1 MKIKFKILLHILLIV
16 TIVGLAVDIIA
27 KPTWNLPYGK
37 TVAIIALTLLIIDI
51 LIYSFGSIE
60 GKVSSFCKKKVL
72 RWSEIIADKLDQC
85 SKRLQS
91 LQPKTDSLDLLSPQI
106 VEKSEYVSI
115 LKAAIDN
122 EDVRNVAIS
131 GTYGSGK
138 SSIIKTFER
147 IYPKYKCL
155 NLSLAAF
162 AEELEDNNKAN
173 TTENES
179 EESLVETGSV
189 QMEQLEYSLV
199 QQFFYHVKAS
209 RIPDSRFGRI
219 RRWNRSQKTIWS
231 LGILVVAFALF
242 FLTKYDTLVVLLPFL
257 NSWDKDLLG
266 YLCVAIVLMGIF
278 TLAYRIVSLFHKMSG
293 GHVKFMEYEVDMQKD
308 IKISVFNRYLDEL
321 VYLFQTTGYQVVVLE
336 DLDRFKNTSIYTKL
350 RELNLLLNQSKDI
363 GRRIVFVYA
372 LRDDIFHSSQERTKF
387 FDYIIPVLPHTSVA
401 NSASQFVKE
410 FGPIVGDEED
420 ELALHKSFLNDVAPF
435 IGDLRTIKA
444 IVSDFKITSKRLN
457 PDLKKDN
464 LLAIIIYKNL
474 CPKDFELIYEGKG
487 PIYDTFAKESEFKKK
502 KNQELKKRI
511 DELEIE
517 IVQVGEEKLCSIK
530 ELKALVIAAAIKQI
544 PAAYYVCDSRGNEIS
559 YSDLFADDYI
569 QKILSGE
576 IYCRG
581 YYYSSISRISKD
593 ALHNAFGSDFN
604 YESRKALIDQ
614 KSNVEQ
620 MKLTSE
626 RDRYIHDVD
635 SLVKKTMKEMCE
647 VDDTLL
653 PTQEADK
660 NSNLLNFL
668 IKRGY
673 IDESYYYY
681 ITDIKT
687 ASEEDGLLSQ
697 NDNAFLLAIK
707 GIGIPDE
714 DCMSHHIDAPK
725 LLLKFL
731 IPQDFVTDRVLNF
744 DLVHEIMAS
753 NDTKRIELLVH
764 KFASHNT
771 QVLDLINR
779 YAFLP
784 FASDGFIKLVVQ
796 KYDSLWSDVENDEL
810 FSNEAKLNLFQAL
823 MKYGDVEDI
832 VRQNEDGLLAE
843 YLKKSYYDVVF
854 NSVQTTKAK
863 QIIELI
869 NVRFVSLTD
878 DRSEKNLL
886 DYVYRGDYY
895 EHNSENIWLIL
906 KAYSDIEIQNYEHC
920 IYTAVV
926 SAKNEPIL
934 SQIEEDIESF
944 VIRCVLNEGNTM
956 ESAESVTLLLNNGNI
971 SDATKRKLIDHN
983 DTIFEDVLG
992 VESNE
997 YKNILFDEN
1006 KLKPTLGNIDYYL
1019 EYNGLSALDNRIINF
1034 INTHQQQYIDVIK
1047 ETAII
1052 EEDKRIIKFMID
1064 TVGIEGDIWKSI
1076 LSDNKHDE
1084 IWSENVVDLREEQV
1098 RYLIDNKLLGFDRK
1112 LFSSIGAKFS
1122 GLYMYLLCKYPDEV
1136 SEHLQEFD
1144 FTTESLINIANQ
1156 PAFQSYNTIIYALI
1170 TADKITDESIAD
1182 SYLKYVVSDA
1192 SHLSYDSLRKAANIS
1207 LDDKLKMSA
1216 VSAYMQQYFANDEH
1230 IAMLLVSMSEPFNQ
1244 IIENQG
1250 KIFELER
1257 SPEAYRFFEQL
1268 VAHNFASQKDATKS
1282 KYKIYVF
1289 KKNVNSQT

>member
-1 MKIKFKILLHILLIV
+1 MKTKLRIILSILLVV
-16 TIVGLAVDIIA
+16 TIVGLLAINIA
-27 KPTWNLPYGK
+27 NTAWCIRYERI
-37 TVAIIALTLLIIDI
+37 VAIIVLTLLVAEIF
-51 LIYSFGSIE
+51 IYCFCGV
-60 GKVSSFCKKKVL
+60 GGRVSTICKAIVL
-72 RWSEIIADKLDQC
+72 RCTKIIAEKLDLYN
-85 SKRLQS
+85 KRLKA
-91 LQPKTDSLDLLSPQI
+91 LQPKQESLDLLSPQI

-138 SSIIKTFER
+138 SSIIKTFEML
-147 IYPKYKCL
+147 YPGYKCL

-162 AEELEDNNKAN
+162 AEELEDNSKA
-173 TTENES
+173 TTTADDT

-219 RRWNRSQKTIWS
+219 RRWNRYQKTIWS
-231 LGILVVAFALF
+231 LGILVVAFALYY
-242 FLTKYDTLVVLLPFL
+242 LAEYDML
-257 NSWDKDLLG
+257 
-266 YLCVAIVLMGIF
+266 IVLMPFLKSCNKDILDYTCILVALVGSF
-278 TLAYRIVSLFHKMSG
+278 TVAYRIVSLFHRMSG
-293 GHVKFMEYEVDMQKD
+293 GHIKFMKYEVDMQKD

-321 VYLFQTTGYQVVVLE
+321 VFLFQTTSYQIVVLE
-336 DLDRFKNTSIYTKL
+336 DLDRFKNTSIFTKL

-387 FDYIIPVLPHTSVA
+387 FDYIIPVLPHTSVT

-410 FGPIVGDEED
+410 FGQIVGDEED

-444 IVSDFKITSKRLN
+444 IVSDFKITSKRLT

-474 CPKDFELIYEGKG
+474 CPKNFELIYEGKG

-517 IVQVGEEKLCSIK
+517 IAQVGEEKLCSIK
-530 ELKALVIAAAIKQI
+530 ELKALVVAAAIKQI
-544 PAAYYVCDSRGNEIS
+544 PAAYYVCDSRGNQIA
-559 YSDLFADDYI
+559 YSDLFTDDYI
-569 QKILSGE
+569 KKILSGE
-576 IYCRG
+576 LYYRE
-581 YYYSSISRISKD
+581 YYYGRTTRISKD
-593 ALHNAFGSDFN
+593 ALSNALGADFN
-604 YESRKALIDQ
+604 YDSRKALIVQ
-614 KSNVEQ
+614 KSNVE
-620 MKLTSE
+620 KLRLTLE
-626 RDRYIHDVD
+626 RDSYIHDVD

-653 PTQEADK
+653 STQTEDK
-660 NSNLLNFL
+660 HTNLLNFL

-681 ITDIKT
+681 ITDIK
-687 ASEEDGLLSQ
+687 SEAEEEGLLSQ
-697 NDNAFLLAIK
+697 NDNTFLLSIK

-714 DCMSHHIDAPK
+714 DGMSRHIDDPK

-731 IPQDFVTDRVLNF
+731 IPQDFVSNRVLNF

-753 NDTKRIELLVH
+753 NDTRRIELLVH

-784 FASDGFIKLVVQ
+784 TASDGFIQLVAK
-796 KYDSLWSDVENDEL
+796 KYDNLWSDVENDEL

-843 YLKKSYYDVVF
+843 YLRKSYYDVVF

-863 QIIELI
+863 QIIKLI
-869 NVRFVSLTD
+869 NVRFASLTD

-886 DYVYRGDYY
+886 DYVYRSDYY
-895 EHNSENIWLIL
+895 EHSSENIWLIL
-906 KAYSDIEIQNYEHC
+906 KAYSDIDIQNYEHC
-920 IYTAVV
+920 IYTAIV
-926 SAKNEPIL
+926 SAKIEPLL

-944 VIRCVLNEGNTM
+944 AIRCVLDEGNTM

-971 SDATKRKLIDHN
+971 SDDTKRKLIDHN
-983 DTIFEDVLG
+983 GTIFEDVPG

-997 YKNILFDEN
+997 YKDILFEES
-1006 KLKPTLGNIDYYL
+1006 KLNPTLANIDYYL
-1019 EYNGLSALDNRIINF
+1019 EYNSLFAFDSRIIKF
-1034 INTHQQQYIDVIK
+1034 ININSRQYLVLIK
-1047 ETAII
+1047 EKAII
-1052 EEDKRIIKFMID
+1052 EEDKKIIKFMID
-1064 TVGIEGDIWKSI
+1064 TVGIEDDIWKAI
-1076 LSDNKHDE
+1076 LSDNKYDE
-1084 IWSENVVDLREEQV
+1084 IWSDNVVDLREEQI
-1098 RYLIDNKLLGFDRK
+1098 RYIIDNKLLKFDNE
-1112 LFSSIGAKFS
+1112 LFSAIGAKFS
-1122 GLYMYLLCKYPDEV
+1122 GQYMYLLCKYPDEV
-1136 SEHLQEFD
+1136 SEHLQEFN
-1144 FTTESLINIANQ
+1144 FTTESLINIAKQ
-1156 PAFQSYNTIIYALI
+1156 PVFQSHITNIYALI
-1170 TADKITDESIAD
+1170 TADRITNDTIAD
-1182 SYLKYVVSDA
+1182 SYLKYVVRDA
-1192 SHLSYDSLRKAANIS
+1192 PHLAFESLRKSVNIS

-1216 VSAYMQQYFANDEH
+1216 VSAYMQQEFADDEN
-1230 IAMLLVSMSEPFNQ
+1230 ITKVLISMGEPFNQ
-1244 IIENQG
+1244 IIENQSE
-1250 KIFELER
+1250 IFELER
-1257 SPEAYRFFEQL
+1257 SPEVYQFFEQL
-1268 VAHNFASQKDATKS
+1268 VAHKYASHRGASKS
-1282 KYKIYVF
+1282 KFKIYIF
-1289 KKNVNSQT
+1289 KKDIN

>member
-1 MKIKFKILLHILLIV
+1 MEIKIKILLHILLIV

-37 TVAIIALTLLIIDI
+37 TVAIIALTLLIIEI
-51 LIYSFGSIE
+51 FIYSFGSIE
-60 GKVSSFCKKKVL
+60 GKVSSFCKKKLL
-72 RWSEIIADKLDQC
+72 RWSEIIADKLEQC
-85 SKRLQS
+85 SKRLQT
-91 LQPKTDSLDLLSPQI
+91 LQPQTDSLDLLSPQI
-106 VEKSEYVSI
+106 VENSEYVSI

-122 EDVRNVAIS
+122 EDVHNVAIS

-147 IYPKYKCL
+147 LYPKYKCL

-162 AEELEDNNKAN
+162 AEELEDSSKTI
-173 TTENES
+173 TTTVET
-179 EESLVETGSV
+179 EESLVEVGSV

-219 RRWNRSQKTIWS
+219 RRWNRSQKAIWS

-266 YLCVAIVLMGIF
+266 YLCVGIVLMGIF

-293 GHVKFMEYEVDMQKD
+293 GHVKFMDYEVDMQKD

-321 VYLFQTTGYQVVVLE
+321 VYLFQTTGYQIVVLE

-350 RELNLLLNQSKDI
+350 RELNLLLNQSDDI

-410 FGPIVGDEED
+410 FGRIVGNEQDD
-420 ELALHKSFLNDVAPF
+420 LALHKSFLNDVAPF

-457 PDLKKDN
+457 PELKKDN

-487 PIYDTFAKESEFKKK
+487 PIYDTFAKESEFKKEK
-502 KNQELKKRI
+502 IHELRTEIGK
-511 DELEIE
+511 LETDIAK
-517 IVQVGEEKLCSIK
+517 VGEEKLHSIN
-530 ELKALVIAAAIKQI
+530 ELNALVVAAAIQQI
-544 PAAYYVCDSRGNEIS
+544 PAGYYVCNSRGNEIS

-581 YYYSSISRISKD
+581 YYYSNITRISKD
-593 ALHNAFGSDFN
+593 ALHKTLGADFN
-604 YESRKALIDQ
+604 YASRKVLIDQ
-614 KSNVEQ
+614 KSNVAKR
-620 MKLTSE
+620 KLSSE
-626 RDRYIHDVD
+626 RDRYILGLE

-647 VDDTLL
+647 VDDSLL
-653 PTQEADK
+653 STQTDDK
-660 NSNLLNFL
+660 NRNLLNFL

-681 ITDIKT
+681 ITDIKSET
-687 ASEEDGLLSQ
+687 EEDGLLSQ
-697 NDNAFLLAIK
+697 NDNTFLLAIK

-714 DCMSHHIDAPK
+714 DGMSRHIDDPK

-731 IPQDFVTDRVLNF
+731 IPQDFVSDRVLNF
-744 DLVHEIMAS
+744 DLVHEIMTN

-784 FASDGFIKLVVQ
+784 IASDGFIKLVVQ
-796 KYDSLWSDVENDEL
+796 KYDNLWSDVENDEL

-823 MKYGDVEDI
+823 MRYGDIEDI

-843 YLKKSYYDVVF
+843 YLRKSDYNVVF
-854 NSVQTTKAK
+854 HSVQPNKAK
-863 QIIELI
+863 QIIKQLK
-869 NVRFVSLTD
+869 VRFASLTD
-878 DRSEKNLL
+878 DSSENNLL
-886 DYVYRGDYY
+886 DFVYKGDYY
-895 EHNSENIWLIL
+895 EHGSENIWSLL
-906 KAYSDIEIQNYEHC
+906 KVYSDIEVHEYEQC

-926 SAKNEPIL
+926 SAKIEPL
-934 SQIEEDIESF
+934 MSQIEEDIES
-944 VIRCVLNEGNTM
+944 VAIRCVLDDRNIM
-956 ESAESVTLLLNNGNI
+956 ESAECVTLLLNNENI
-971 SDATKRKLIDHN
+971 SDDTKRKLIDHN
-983 DTIFEDVLG
+983 ATIFEDVVR
-992 VESNE
+992 VESIE
-997 YKNILFDEN
+997 YKNILFE
-1006 KLKPTLGNIDYYL
+1006 KGKIQPSLANIDHFL
-1019 EYNGLSALDNRIINF
+1019 EYNGLSALDKRIIKF
-1034 INTHQQQYIDVIK
+1034 INSHSREYLDVIK
-1047 ETAII
+1047 GKDII
-1052 EEDKRIIKFMID
+1052 EEDKRIIKLLLD
-1064 TVGIEGDIWKSI
+1064 TVGIGDDIWKAI
-1076 LSDNKHDE
+1076 LSNNKYNE
-1084 IWSENVVDLREEQV
+1084 IWADNVVDLREDQV
-1098 RYLIDNKLLGFDRK
+1098 RYLIDNKLLKFEST
-1112 LFSSIGAKFS
+1112 LFSNIGAKFS
-1122 GLYMYLLCKYPDEV
+1122 GQYMNLLCKYPDEV
-1136 SEHLQEFD
+1136 TEHLQEFN
-1144 FTTESLINIANQ
+1144 FTTESLINIAKQ

-1170 TADKITDESIAD
+1170 TADKIIDSSIAD

-1192 SHLSYDSLRKAANIS
+1192 SHLSFESLRKAANIS

-1216 VSAYMQQYFANDEH
+1216 VSAYMQQDFADDEH
-1230 IAMLLVSMSEPFNQ
+1230 IAMVLSSMGEPFNQ

-1250 KIFELER
+1250 EIFELER
-1257 SPEAYRFFEQL
+1257 SPEAYQFFEQL
-1268 VAHNFASQKDATKS
+1268 VTHKFASPRDASKS

-1289 KKNVNSQT
+1289 KKNIS